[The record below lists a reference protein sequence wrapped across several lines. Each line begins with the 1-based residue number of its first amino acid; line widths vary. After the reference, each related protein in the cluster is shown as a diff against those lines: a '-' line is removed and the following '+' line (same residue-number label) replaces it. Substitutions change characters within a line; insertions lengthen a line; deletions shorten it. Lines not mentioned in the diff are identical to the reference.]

1 MGIMAGSTSPR
12 NIQIIQD
19 NTLHPNVSITNGYA
33 LAVSSNV
40 QLLNN
45 AVNTLT
51 SGSSRRDRGVRR
63 SQLQRRDHR

>member
-1 MGIMAGSTSPR
+1 MGIMAGTDSTTTG
-12 NIQIIQD
+12 ITQIIQG
-19 NTLHPNVSITNGYA
+19 NTLHPNVNITNGYA

-51 SGSSRRDRGVRR
+51 SGSSPGSRC
-63 SQLQRRDHR
+63 